1 MFNVPELT
9 HKAFALST
17 ELGTPMSF
25 KKCKRIVW
33 MAVKKIEADEDRR
46 FGLCFKTTDN
56 YKSITYSDT
65 TGEEAVMNLIRS
77 LLVSA

>member
-46 FGLCFKTTDN
+46 LGLCFKTTDN
-56 YKSITYSDT
+56 
-65 TGEEAVMNLIRS
+65 
-77 LLVSA
+77 

>member
-9 HKAFALST
+9 HKAVAMSK
-17 ELGTPMSF
+17 ELGEPLSF
-25 KKCKRIVW
+25 NRCKRLVW

-46 FGLCFKTTDN
+46 SGLCFKTTDN

-65 TGEEAVMNLIRS
+65 TGEEAVMNIIRS